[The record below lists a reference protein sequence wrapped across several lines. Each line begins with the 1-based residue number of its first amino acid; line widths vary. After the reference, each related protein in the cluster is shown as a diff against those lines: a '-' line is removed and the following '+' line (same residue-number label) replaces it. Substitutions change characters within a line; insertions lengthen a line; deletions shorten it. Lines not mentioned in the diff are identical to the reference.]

1 MSKPIHFQ
9 DGTFDS
15 YSLTADFNMIK
26 IDCYLLGSPTG
37 GTGTECSHTIKGKK
51 IAMFLES
58 MKIENSKEL
67 RLLAAKFSPEEWRD
81 IHGKIQKFQTDVWVW
96 NETNWDD

>member
-37 GTGTECSHTIKGKK
+37 GTGTECSHIINGERVRT
-51 IAMFLES
+51 FLEA
-58 MKIENSKEL
+58 MKVENSKEL
-67 RLLAAKFSPEEWRD
+67 RLLAARFSPEEWRNT
-81 IHGKIQKFQTDVWVW
+81 HNKIQEFQTDVWVW

>member
-1 MSKPIHFQ
+1 MSKPIQFQ

-15 YSLTADFNMIK
+15 YSLTADSNTIK

-51 IAMFLES
+51 IATFLES
-58 MKIENSKEL
+58 IKIENSKEL
-67 RLLAAKFSPEEWRD
+67 RILAAKFSPEEWLLIPNVIRL
-81 IHGKIQKFQTDVWVW
+81 ICFSPQK
-96 NETNWDD
+96 

>member
-1 MSKPIHFQ
+1 MSEPITFI

-15 YSLTADFNMIK
+15 YSLTADIKMIK

-51 IAMFLES
+51 VATFLEA
-58 MKIENSKEL
+58 MKIENTEAL
-67 RLLAAKFSPEEWRD
+67 RVLAAKFTPEEWQNVHR
-81 IHGKIQKFQTDVWVW
+81 KIQEFQTDEWVW